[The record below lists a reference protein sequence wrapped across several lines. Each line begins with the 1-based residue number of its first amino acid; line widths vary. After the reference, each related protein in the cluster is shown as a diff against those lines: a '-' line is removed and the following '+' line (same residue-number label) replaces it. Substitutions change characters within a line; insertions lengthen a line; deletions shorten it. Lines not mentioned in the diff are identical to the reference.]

1 VIQLLL
7 GMLLSLLPKRY
18 RDRLPASAQ
27 AELRMGAIVSGFA
40 ASAIC
45 LITFVVRYLDFFQYR
60 VGDIGQ
66 RAIDRGV
73 EGILAHGY
81 VQYGLGAA
89 TTVEYLFK
97 PLSIALMYF
106 GIEGVLRVL
115 AGVTTHEITGTLPL
129 YILASVEDRLS
140 QARAERA
147 LGPRVPDI
155 FEEVYSNEYDA
166 RIFTCRRRRHWDRM
180 ITISWNDQFYEVVGE
195 QPGKAPHHFI
205 YRLRKLPKGR
215 TVRALHRFDPEE
227 LMKTPPRPGLLA
239 WLGGVAQ
246 DKLADIR
253 AERQPPL
260 PDIIDTIYG
269 KDYHLQIASQ
279 YPKEGW
285 DHLITIEFKGT
296 RYEILKQVGGTP
308 TYPYVYLLRE
318 LPPGK
323 VIRTIQHYEPEATPD
338 STPS

>member
-1 VIQLLL
+1 MIQLLL

-27 AELRMGAIVSGFA
+27 ADLRLGAIVSGLG
-40 ASAIC
+40 ASAVC
-45 LITFVVRYLDFFQYR
+45 LVTFIARYLDFFQTR

-73 EGILAHGY
+73 EGILAY
-81 VQYGLGAA
+81 PYAQYGMGAA
-89 TTVEYLFK
+89 TTIEFVLK
-97 PLSIALMYF
+97 PLSIALLYF
-106 GIEGVLRVL
+106 GIEGMLRVL
-115 AGVTTHEITGTLPL
+115 AAVTTHEITGTLPL

-180 ITISWNDQFYEVVGE
+180 MTLSWNDQFYEVLGE
-195 QPGKAPHHFI
+195 QPGKAPRHFI
-205 YRLRKLPKGR
+205 YRLRKSSKGR
-215 TVRALHRFDPEE
+215 TVRAVHHFDPGE
-227 LMKTPPRPGLLA
+227 LMKTPPRPGFLA

-260 PDIIDTIYG
+260 PDIVDTIYG

-279 YPKEGW
+279 VPKEGW
-285 DHLITIEFKGT
+285 DHLITIECRGT
-296 RYEILKQVGGTP
+296 RYEILRQVGGTP

-323 VIRTIQHYEPEATPD
+323 IIRTIHRYEPEEAPD